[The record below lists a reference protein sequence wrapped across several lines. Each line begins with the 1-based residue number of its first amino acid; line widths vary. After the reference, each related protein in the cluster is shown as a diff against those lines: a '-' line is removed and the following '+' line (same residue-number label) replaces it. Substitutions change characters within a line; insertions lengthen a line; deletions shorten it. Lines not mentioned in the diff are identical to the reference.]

1 MALFW
6 HHDNNKVKMYVV
18 FFKNLINKQHIIINN
33 KYYIA
38 FIVEQKDTTC
48 IACVGSMLCFI
59 NIPTELRIILSSEFN
74 K

>member
-48 IACVGSMLCFI
+48 IALFREFSKHGFLFCG
-59 NIPTELRIILSSEFN
+59 NYIL
-74 K
+74 KYW